1 MYKICIIILYI
12 SGEIKYIG
20 DLDIME
26 ENKKIAAAPKKQ
38 KKSSVYM
45 LLYIILICGIMIFS
59 GAILFTV
66 HSNLQNGL
74 VQYFEEEVSGDA
86 ESILGYI
93 DEMLE
98 DDVNLAKYISSSVT
112 TQFSMT
118 GVDYGFLEIIAGT
131 AVDYFGVGNVVFTDL
146 QGKQLSK
153 SKYGVAKYTQGLSLA
168 KSGQV
173 YKTLVKEG
181 QDLCGVVSY
190 PIYVNGKVEA
200 VVTLSKPISNQAFV
214 EHFSDYMNVV
224 MTVFDGSKRA
234 YTTLEGMQGT
244 VIANIEP
251 ITNAENGKATT
262 LETEIGGLPYIAHY
276 FPVND
281 ANGKFLTTLF
291 VAKPF
296 SVATN
301 LTGMIFGTLAIVI
314 VVFTIIIIMVIIIAI
329 VRLIK
334 TPVKRVTDAIYNL
347 SSGEADLTMRLPTNG
362 NNEFTT
368 LSEGVNK
375 FIELLYGIIK
385 DLANANDELR
395 AASLELGTNAQQA
408 ASATA
413 EIMAN
418 IESVRR
424 QSQNQSGAVD
434 NTSAVLNKQFKNVEY
449 LSGLITEQNA
459 GISESSVAI
468 EEMLGNIS
476 SVTNSVRKMSG
487 NFKELNVTVEEGR
500 AKLNNVDQKINQ
512 IAEQSNMLIQANQMI
527 SQIAS
532 QTNLLA
538 MNAAI
543 EAAHAGDA
551 GKGFSVV
558 ADEIRKLAENSS
570 AQSKIISGELKS
582 ISGSIKDVVTLS
594 HDSYTAFGEI
604 VNHLDT
610 TDIILREINGAME
623 EQEIASKQ
631 VFDSL
636 STMKEQSVQVNE
648 KADDMNRGTQ
658 AVVKDMDNVLQIS
671 ATILGSMDEM
681 AAGAQEIGTATQG
694 VSNLAIKTK
703 DNIDIMNDQIN
714 RFKL

>member
-1 MYKICIIILYI
+1 MYYNLYI

-26 ENKKIAAAPKKQ
+26 ENKKIVSAPKKQ

-45 LLYIILICGIMIFS
+45 LLYIILICGIMVFS

-112 TQFSMT
+112 TQFRLNGM
-118 GVDYGFLEIIAGT
+118 DYSVLEVVAGT
-131 AVDYFGVGNVVFTDL
+131 AVEYFGVTNVVFTDKAGNQISSSEYGTL
-146 QGKQLSK
+146 KFTSGISK
-153 SKYGVAKYTQGLSLA
+153 AA
-168 KSGQV
+168 MGQT
-173 YKTLVKEG
+173 YKMLVKDGE
-181 QDLCGVVSY
+181 DFAGVVSY
-190 PIYVNGKVEA
+190 PIYIDGKVEA
-200 VVTLSKPISNQAFV
+200 VVTMSKPISNQTFV

-224 MTVFDGSKRA
+224 MTVFDKDKRI

-244 VIANIEP
+244 TIADATP
-251 ITNAENGKATT
+251 IRNAENGKATT

-296 SVATN
+296 SVATS

-329 VRLIK
+329 ARLIK

-347 SSGEADLTMRLPTNG
+347 SSGEADLTMRLPING

-385 DLANANDELR
+385 DLAKANDELR

-694 VSNLAIKTK
+694 VSNLAVKTK

>member
-1 MYKICIIILYI
+1 
-12 SGEIKYIG
+12 
-20 DLDIME
+20 ME
-26 ENKKIAAAPKKQ
+26 ENKKIVAAPKKQ

-66 HSNLQNGL
+66 YSNLQNGL

-153 SKYGVAKYTQGLSLA
+153 SKYGVSKYTQGLSLA

-244 VIANIEP
+244 VIANTEP
-251 ITNAENGKATT
+251 ITNAENGKSTT

-347 SSGEADLTMRLPTNG
+347 SSGEADLTMRLPING

-385 DLANANDELR
+385 DLAKANDELR

>member
-1 MYKICIIILYI
+1 
-12 SGEIKYIG
+12 
-20 DLDIME
+20 ME
-26 ENKKIAAAPKKQ
+26 ENKKIIATPKKQ

-45 LLYIILICGIMIFS
+45 LLYIILICGILVFS
-59 GAILFTV
+59 GAILFSV

-74 VQYFEEEVSGDA
+74 VQYFEEEVAGDA

-98 DDVNLAKYISSSVT
+98 DDVNLAKYISSSAT
-112 TQFSMT
+112 TQFRLNGM
-118 GVDYGFLEIIAGT
+118 DYSVLEVVAET
-131 AVDYFGVGNVVFTDL
+131 AVEYFGITNVVFTDKAGN
-146 QGKQLSK
+146 QISS
-153 SKYGVAKYTQGLSLA
+153 SKYGTLKFS
-168 KSGQV
+168 SGISKAAMGQT
-173 YKTLVKEG
+173 YKMLVKDGE
-181 QDLCGVVSY
+181 DFSGVVSY
-190 PIYVNGKVEA
+190 PIYIDGKVEA
-200 VVTLSKPISNQAFV
+200 VVTMSKPISNQAFV

-224 MTVFDGSKRA
+224 MTVFDKDKRI

-244 VIANIEP
+244 TIADVTP
-251 ITNAENGKATT
+251 IKNAEQGQSTT

-276 FPVND
+276 FPVTD

-301 LTGMIFGTLAIVI
+301 LTEMIFGTLAIVI
-314 VVFTIIIIMVIIIAI
+314 VVFTVIIIMVLIIAI
-329 VRLIK
+329 SKLIK

-347 SSGEADLTMRLPTNG
+347 SSGEADLTMRLPING

-375 FIELLYGIIK
+375 FIELLYVIIK

-434 NTSAVLNKQFKNVEY
+434 NTSAVLNSQSKNIEQ
-449 LSGLITEQNA
+449 LSDLIVTQNA
-459 GISESSVAI
+459 SISESSVAI

-476 SVTNSVRKMSG
+476 SVTNSVRKMST
-487 NFKELNVTVEEGR
+487 NFKELSVTVEDGR
-500 AKLNNVDQKINQ
+500 TKLSNVDQKINQ

-582 ISGSIKDVVTLS
+582 ISGSIKDVVSLS

-604 VNHLDT
+604 VNNLDT
-610 TDIILREINGAME
+610 TDIVLREISGAME

-636 STMKEQSVQVNE
+636 GTMKDGSVLVNE
-648 KADDMNRGTQ
+648 KSDSMNEGIR

-671 ATILGSMDEM
+671 TTILGSMDEM
-681 AAGAQEIGTATQG
+681 AAGAQQIGTSTQG
-694 VSNLAIKTK
+694 VSNLAVKTK
-703 DNIDIMNDQIN
+703 ENIDLMNDQIN
-714 RFKL
+714 RFKI

>member
-1 MYKICIIILYI
+1 
-12 SGEIKYIG
+12 
-20 DLDIME
+20 ME
-26 ENKKIAAAPKKQ
+26 ENKKIIATPKKQ

-45 LLYIILICGIMIFS
+45 LLYIILICGILVFS
-59 GAILFTV
+59 GAILFSV

-74 VQYFEEEVSGDA
+74 VQYFEEEVAGDA

-98 DDVNLAKYISSSVT
+98 DDVNLAKYISSSAT
-112 TQFSMT
+112 TQFRLNGM
-118 GVDYGFLEIIAGT
+118 DYSVLEVVAET
-131 AVDYFGVGNVVFTDL
+131 AVEYFGVTNVVFTDKAGN
-146 QGKQLSK
+146 QISS
-153 SKYGVAKYTQGLSLA
+153 SKYGTLKFS
-168 KSGQV
+168 SGISKAAMGQT
-173 YKTLVKEG
+173 YKMLVKDGE
-181 QDLCGVVSY
+181 DFAGVVSY
-190 PIYVNGKVEA
+190 PIYIDGKVEA
-200 VVTLSKPISNQAFV
+200 VVTMSKPISNQAFV

-224 MTVFDGSKRA
+224 MTVFDKDKRI

-244 VIANIEP
+244 TIADVTP
-251 ITNAENGKATT
+251 IKNAEQGQSTT

-276 FPVND
+276 FPVTD

-301 LTGMIFGTLAIVI
+301 LTEMIFGTLAIVI
-314 VVFTIIIIMVIIIAI
+314 VVFTVIIIMVLIIAI
-329 VRLIK
+329 SKLIK

-347 SSGEADLTMRLPTNG
+347 SSGEADLTMRLPING

-375 FIELLYGIIK
+375 FIELLYVIIK

-434 NTSAVLNKQFKNVEY
+434 NTSNVLNSQSKNVEK
-449 LSGLITEQNA
+449 LGDLITSQNA
-459 GISESSVAI
+459 NIAESSVAI

-476 SVTNSVRKMSG
+476 SVTNSVRKMSD
-487 NFKELNVTVEEGR
+487 NFKTLNATVEDGKN
-500 AKLNNVDQKINQ
+500 KLSNVDQKINQ

-543 EAAHAGDA
+543 EAAHAGEA

-570 AQSKIISGELKS
+570 TQSKVISSELKS
-582 ISGSIKDVVTLS
+582 ISASIKDVVTLS
-594 HDSYTAFGEI
+594 HDSYTAFGDI

-623 EQEIASKQ
+623 EQEVASKQ

-636 STMKEQSVQVNE
+636 GSMKDEAVQVNE
-648 KADDMNRGTQ
+648 KSESMSDGIR

-671 ATILGSMDEM
+671 TTILGSMDEM
-681 AAGAQEIGTATQG
+681 AAGAQQIGTSTQG
-694 VSNLAIKTK
+694 VSNLAVKTK
-703 DNIDIMNDQIN
+703 ENIDLMNDQIN
-714 RFKL
+714 RFKI

>member
-26 ENKKIAAAPKKQ
+26 ENKKIVSAPKKQ

-45 LLYIILICGIMIFS
+45 LLYIILICGIMVFS

-112 TQFSMT
+112 TQFRLNGM
-118 GVDYGFLEIIAGT
+118 DYSVFEVVAGT
-131 AVDYFGVGNVVFTDL
+131 AVEYFGVTNVVFTDKAGNQISSSEYGTL
-146 QGKQLSK
+146 KFTSGISK
-153 SKYGVAKYTQGLSLA
+153 AA
-168 KSGQV
+168 MGQT
-173 YKTLVKEG
+173 YKMLVKDGE
-181 QDLCGVVSY
+181 DFAGVVSY
-190 PIYVNGKVEA
+190 PIYIDGKVEA
-200 VVTLSKPISNQAFV
+200 VVTMSKPISNQTFV

-224 MTVFDGSKRA
+224 MTVFDKDKRI

-244 VIANIEP
+244 TIADVTP
-251 ITNAENGKATT
+251 IRNAENGKATT

-347 SSGEADLTMRLPTNG
+347 SSGEADLTMRLPING

-375 FIELLYGIIK
+375 FIELLYVIIK

-487 NFKELNVTVEEGR
+487 NFKELSVTVEDGR

>member
-26 ENKKIAAAPKKQ
+26 ENKKIVSAPKKQ

-66 HSNLQNGL
+66 YSNLQNGL

-131 AVDYFGVGNVVFTDL
+131 AVDYFGVTNVVFTDKAGN
-146 QGKQLSK
+146 QISS
-153 SKYGVAKYTQGLSLA
+153 SKYGTLKFT
-168 KSGQV
+168 SGISKAAMGQT
-173 YKTLVKEG
+173 YKMLVKDGE
-181 QDLCGVVSY
+181 DFSGVVSY

-224 MTVFDGSKRA
+224 MTVFDKDKRI

-244 VIANIEP
+244 TIADVTP
-251 ITNAENGKATT
+251 ITNAENGKSTT

-296 SVATN
+296 AVATD

-347 SSGEADLTMRLPTNG
+347 SSGEADLTMRLPING

-385 DLANANDELR
+385 DLAKANDELR

-487 NFKELNVTVEEGR
+487 NFKELSVTVEDGR

-694 VSNLAIKTK
+694 VSNLAVKTK

>member
-1 MYKICIIILYI
+1 
-12 SGEIKYIG
+12 
-20 DLDIME
+20 ME
-26 ENKKIAAAPKKQ
+26 ENKKIIATPKKQ

-45 LLYIILICGIMIFS
+45 LLYIILICGILVFS
-59 GAILFTV
+59 GAILFSV

-74 VQYFEEEVSGDA
+74 VQYFEEEVAGDA

-98 DDVNLAKYISSSVT
+98 DDVNLAKYISSSAT
-112 TQFSMT
+112 TQFRLNGM
-118 GVDYGFLEIIAGT
+118 DYSVLEVVAET
-131 AVDYFGVGNVVFTDL
+131 AIEYFGVTNVVFTDKAGN
-146 QGKQLSK
+146 QISS
-153 SKYGVAKYTQGLSLA
+153 SKYGTLKFS
-168 KSGQV
+168 SGISKAAMGQT
-173 YKTLVKEG
+173 YKMLVKDGE
-181 QDLCGVVSY
+181 DFAGVVSY
-190 PIYVNGKVEA
+190 PIYIDGKVEA
-200 VVTLSKPISNQAFV
+200 VVTMSKPISNQAFV

-224 MTVFDGSKRA
+224 MTVFDKDKRI

-244 VIANIEP
+244 TIADVTP
-251 ITNAENGKATT
+251 IKNAEQGQSTT

-276 FPVND
+276 FPVTD

-301 LTGMIFGTLAIVI
+301 LTEMIFGTLAIVI
-314 VVFTIIIIMVIIIAI
+314 VVFTVIIIMVLIIAI
-329 VRLIK
+329 SKLIK

-347 SSGEADLTMRLPTNG
+347 SSGEADLTMRLPING

-375 FIELLYGIIK
+375 FIELLYVIIK

-395 AASLELGTNAQQA
+395 AVSLELGTNAQQA

-434 NTSAVLNKQFKNVEY
+434 NTSNVLNSQSKNVEK
-449 LSGLITEQNA
+449 LGDLITSQNA
-459 GISESSVAI
+459 NIAESSVAI

-476 SVTNSVRKMSG
+476 SVTNSVRKMSD
-487 NFKELNVTVEEGR
+487 NFKTLNVTVEDGKN
-500 AKLNNVDQKINQ
+500 KLSNVDQKINQ

-543 EAAHAGDA
+543 EAAHAGEA

-570 AQSKIISGELKS
+570 TQSKVISSELKS
-582 ISGSIKDVVTLS
+582 ISASIKDVVTLS
-594 HDSYTAFGEI
+594 HDSYTAFGDI

-623 EQEIASKQ
+623 EQEVASKQ

-636 STMKEQSVQVNE
+636 GSMKDEAVQVNE
-648 KADDMNRGTQ
+648 KSESMSDGIR

-671 ATILGSMDEM
+671 TTILGSMDEM
-681 AAGAQEIGTATQG
+681 AAGAQQIGTSTQG
-694 VSNLAIKTK
+694 VSNLAVKTK
-703 DNIDIMNDQIN
+703 ENIDLMNDQIN
-714 RFKL
+714 RFKI

>member
-1 MYKICIIILYI
+1 
-12 SGEIKYIG
+12 
-20 DLDIME
+20 ME
-26 ENKKIAAAPKKQ
+26 ENKKIVAAPKKQ

-45 LLYIILICGIMIFS
+45 LLYIILICGIMVFS

-66 HSNLQNGL
+66 RSNLQNGL

-112 TQFSMT
+112 TQFRLNGM
-118 GVDYGFLEIIAGT
+118 DYSVLEVVAGT
-131 AVDYFGVGNVVFTDL
+131 AVEYFGVTNVVFTDKAGNQISSSEYGTL
-146 QGKQLSK
+146 KFTSGISK
-153 SKYGVAKYTQGLSLA
+153 AA
-168 KSGQV
+168 MGQT
-173 YKTLVKEG
+173 YKMLVKDGE
-181 QDLCGVVSY
+181 DFAGVVSY
-190 PIYVNGKVEA
+190 PIYIDGKVEA
-200 VVTLSKPISNQAFV
+200 VVTMSKPISNQAFV

-224 MTVFDGSKRA
+224 MTVFDKDKRI

-244 VIANIEP
+244 TIADATP
-251 ITNAENGKATT
+251 IRNAENGKSTT
-262 LETEIGGLPYIAHY
+262 LKTEIGGLPYIAHY

-296 SVATN
+296 AVATN

-347 SSGEADLTMRLPTNG
+347 SSGEADLTMRLPING

-434 NTSAVLNKQFKNVEY
+434 NTSAVLNSQSKNIEQ
-449 LSGLITEQNA
+449 LSDLIVTQNA
-459 GISESSVAI
+459 SISESSVAI

-476 SVTNSVRKMSG
+476 SVTNSVRKMST
-487 NFKELNVTVEEGR
+487 NFKELSVTVEEGR
-500 AKLNNVDQKINQ
+500 TKLSNVDQKINQ

-582 ISGSIKDVVTLS
+582 ISGSIKDVVSLS

-604 VNHLDT
+604 VNNLDT
-610 TDIILREINGAME
+610 TDIVLREISGAME

-636 STMKEQSVQVNE
+636 GTMKDGSVLVNE
-648 KADDMNRGTQ
+648 KSDSMNEGIR

-694 VSNLAIKTK
+694 VSNLAVKTK
-703 DNIDIMNDQIN
+703 DNIDIMNEQIN

>member
-1 MYKICIIILYI
+1 
-12 SGEIKYIG
+12 
-20 DLDIME
+20 ME
-26 ENKKIAAAPKKQ
+26 ENKKIVSAPKKQ

-45 LLYIILICGIMIFS
+45 LLYIILICGIMVFS

-66 HSNLQNGL
+66 RSNLQNGL
-74 VQYFEEEVSGDA
+74 VQYFEEEISGDA

-112 TQFSMT
+112 TQFRLNGM
-118 GVDYGFLEIIAGT
+118 DYSVFEVVAGT
-131 AVDYFGVGNVVFTDL
+131 AVEYFGVTNVVFTDKAGNQISSSEYGTL
-146 QGKQLSK
+146 KFTSGISK
-153 SKYGVAKYTQGLSLA
+153 AA
-168 KSGQV
+168 MGQT
-173 YKTLVKEG
+173 YKMLVKDGE
-181 QDLCGVVSY
+181 DFAGVVSY
-190 PIYVNGKVEA
+190 PIYIDGKVEA
-200 VVTLSKPISNQAFV
+200 VVTMSKPISNQTFV

-224 MTVFDGSKRA
+224 MTVFDKDKRI

-244 VIANIEP
+244 TIADATP
-251 ITNAENGKATT
+251 IRNAENGKATT
-262 LETEIGGLPYIAHY
+262 LKTEIGGLPYIAHY

-347 SSGEADLTMRLPTNG
+347 SSGEADLTMRLPING

-375 FIELLYGIIK
+375 FIELLYVIIK

-487 NFKELNVTVEEGR
+487 NFKELSVTVEDGR

-694 VSNLAIKTK
+694 VSNLAVKTK

>member
-1 MYKICIIILYI
+1 
-12 SGEIKYIG
+12 
-20 DLDIME
+20 ME
-26 ENKKIAAAPKKQ
+26 ENKKIIATPKKQ

-45 LLYIILICGIMIFS
+45 LLYIILICGILVFS
-59 GAILFTV
+59 GAILFSV

-74 VQYFEEEVSGDA
+74 VQYFEEEVAGDA

-98 DDVNLAKYISSSVT
+98 DDVNLAKYISSSAT
-112 TQFSMT
+112 TQFRLNGM
-118 GVDYGFLEIIAGT
+118 DYSVLEVVAET
-131 AVDYFGVGNVVFTDL
+131 AVEYFGVTNVVFTDKAGN
-146 QGKQLSK
+146 QISS
-153 SKYGVAKYTQGLSLA
+153 SKYGTLKFS
-168 KSGQV
+168 SGISKAAMGQT
-173 YKTLVKEG
+173 YKMLVKDGE
-181 QDLCGVVSY
+181 DFAGVVSY
-190 PIYVNGKVEA
+190 PIYIDGKVEA
-200 VVTLSKPISNQAFV
+200 VVTMSKPISNQAFV

-224 MTVFDGSKRA
+224 MTVFDKDKRI

-244 VIANIEP
+244 TIADVTP
-251 ITNAENGKATT
+251 IKNAEQGQSTT

-276 FPVND
+276 FPVTD

-301 LTGMIFGTLAIVI
+301 LTEMIFGTLAIVI
-314 VVFTIIIIMVIIIAI
+314 VVFTVIIIMVLIIAI
-329 VRLIK
+329 SKLIK

-347 SSGEADLTMRLPTNG
+347 SSGEADLTMRLPING

-375 FIELLYGIIK
+375 FIELLYVIIK

-434 NTSAVLNKQFKNVEY
+434 NTSAVLNSQSKNIEQ
-449 LSGLITEQNA
+449 LIDLIVTQNA
-459 GISESSVAI
+459 SISESSVAI

-476 SVTNSVRKMSG
+476 SVTNSVRKMST
-487 NFKELNVTVEEGR
+487 NFKELSVTVEDGR
-500 AKLNNVDQKINQ
+500 TKLSNVDQKINQ

-582 ISGSIKDVVTLS
+582 ISGSIKDVVSLS

-604 VNHLDT
+604 VNNLDT
-610 TDIILREINGAME
+610 TDIVLREISGAME

-636 STMKEQSVQVNE
+636 GTMKDGSVLVNE
-648 KADDMNRGTQ
+648 KSDSMNEGIR

-694 VSNLAIKTK
+694 VSNLAVKTK

>member
-26 ENKKIAAAPKKQ
+26 ENKKIVSAPKKQ

-66 HSNLQNGL
+66 YSNLQNGL

-153 SKYGVAKYTQGLSLA
+153 SKYGVSKYTQGLSLA

-244 VIANIEP
+244 VIANSEP

-347 SSGEADLTMRLPTNG
+347 SSGEADLTMRLPING

-487 NFKELNVTVEEGR
+487 NFKELSVTVEDGR

-694 VSNLAIKTK
+694 VSNLAVKTK

>member
-1 MYKICIIILYI
+1 
-12 SGEIKYIG
+12 
-20 DLDIME
+20 ME
-26 ENKKIAAAPKKQ
+26 ENKKIVSAPKKQ
-38 KKSSVYM
+38 KRFSVYM
-45 LLYIILICGIMIFS
+45 LLYIILICGILVFS
-59 GAILFTV
+59 GAILFSV

-74 VQYFEEEVSGDA
+74 VQYFEEEVAGDA

-112 TQFSMT
+112 TQFRLNGM
-118 GVDYGFLEIIAGT
+118 DYSVLEVVAGT
-131 AVDYFGVGNVVFTDL
+131 AVEYFGVTNVVFTDKAGNQISSSEYGTL
-146 QGKQLSK
+146 KFTSGVSK
-153 SKYGVAKYTQGLSLA
+153 AA
-168 KSGQV
+168 MGQT
-173 YKTLVKEG
+173 YKMLVKDGE
-181 QDLCGVVSY
+181 DFSGVVSY
-190 PIYVNGKVEA
+190 PIYIDGKVEA
-200 VVTLSKPISNQAFV
+200 VVTMSKPISNQAFV

-224 MTVFDGSKRA
+224 MTVFDKDKRI

-244 VIANIEP
+244 TLADVTP
-251 ITNAENGKATT
+251 IKNAEQGQATT

-276 FPVND
+276 FPVTD

-301 LTGMIFGTLAIVI
+301 LTGMIFGTLSIVI
-314 VVFTIIIIMVIIIAI
+314 VVFTVIIIMVFIIAI
-329 VRLIK
+329 FKLIK

-347 SSGEADLTMRLPTNG
+347 SSGEADLTMRLPING

-375 FIELLYGIIK
+375 FIELLYVIIK

-434 NTSAVLNKQFKNVEY
+434 NTSAVLNSQSKNIEQ
-449 LSGLITEQNA
+449 LSDLIVTQNA
-459 GISESSVAI
+459 SISESSVAI

-476 SVTNSVRKMSG
+476 SVTNSVRKMST
-487 NFKELNVTVEEGR
+487 NFKELSVTVEEGR
-500 AKLNNVDQKINQ
+500 TKLSNVDQKINQ

-582 ISGSIKDVVTLS
+582 ISGSIKDVVSLS

-604 VNHLDT
+604 VNNLDT
-610 TDIILREINGAME
+610 TDIVLREISGAME

-636 STMKEQSVQVNE
+636 GTMKDGSVLVNE
-648 KADDMNRGTQ
+648 KSDSMNEGIR
-658 AVVKDMDNVLQIS
+658 AVVKDMDNLLQIS

-681 AAGAQEIGTATQG
+681 AAGAQQIGASTQG
-694 VSNLAIKTK
+694 VSNLAVKTK

>member
-26 ENKKIAAAPKKQ
+26 ENKKIASAPKKQ
-38 KKSSVYM
+38 KKSSVSM

-66 HSNLQNGL
+66 YSNLQNGL

-153 SKYGVAKYTQGLSLA
+153 SKYGVSKYTQGLSLA

-244 VIANIEP
+244 VIANTEP

-296 SVATN
+296 SVATS

-329 VRLIK
+329 ARLIK

-385 DLANANDELR
+385 DLAKANDELR

-487 NFKELNVTVEEGR
+487 NFKELSVTVEDGR

-694 VSNLAIKTK
+694 VSNLAVKTK

>member
-1 MYKICIIILYI
+1 
-12 SGEIKYIG
+12 
-20 DLDIME
+20 ME
-26 ENKKIAAAPKKQ
+26 ENKKIIATPKKQ

-45 LLYIILICGIMIFS
+45 LLYIILICGILVFS
-59 GAILFTV
+59 GAILFSV

-74 VQYFEEEVSGDA
+74 VQYFEEEVAGDA

-98 DDVNLAKYISSSVT
+98 DDVNLAKYISSSAT
-112 TQFSMT
+112 TQFRLNGM
-118 GVDYGFLEIIAGT
+118 DYSVLEVVAET
-131 AVDYFGVGNVVFTDL
+131 AVEYFGITNVVFTDKAGN
-146 QGKQLSK
+146 QISS
-153 SKYGVAKYTQGLSLA
+153 SKYGTLKFS
-168 KSGQV
+168 SGISKAAMGQT
-173 YKTLVKEG
+173 YKMLVKDGE
-181 QDLCGVVSY
+181 DFSGVVSY
-190 PIYVNGKVEA
+190 PIYIDGKVEA
-200 VVTLSKPISNQAFV
+200 VVTMSKPISNQAFV

-224 MTVFDGSKRA
+224 MTVFDKDKRI

-244 VIANIEP
+244 TIADVTP
-251 ITNAENGKATT
+251 IKNAEQGQSTT

-276 FPVND
+276 FPVTD

-301 LTGMIFGTLAIVI
+301 LTEMIFGTLAIVI
-314 VVFTIIIIMVIIIAI
+314 VVFTVIIIMVLIIAI
-329 VRLIK
+329 SKLIK

-347 SSGEADLTMRLPTNG
+347 SSGEADLTMRLPING

-375 FIELLYGIIK
+375 FIELLYVIIK

-434 NTSAVLNKQFKNVEY
+434 NTSAVLNSQSKNIEQ
-449 LSGLITEQNA
+449 LSDLIVTQNA
-459 GISESSVAI
+459 SISESSVAI

-476 SVTNSVRKMSG
+476 SVTNSVRKMST
-487 NFKELNVTVEEGR
+487 NFKELSVTVEEGR
-500 AKLNNVDQKINQ
+500 TKLSNVDQKINQ

-582 ISGSIKDVVTLS
+582 ISSSIKDVVSLS

-604 VNHLDT
+604 VNNLDT
-610 TDIILREINGAME
+610 TDIVLREISGAME

-636 STMKEQSVQVNE
+636 GTMKDGSVLVNE
-648 KADDMNRGTQ
+648 KSDSMNEGIR

-694 VSNLAIKTK
+694 VSNLAVKTK

>member
-1 MYKICIIILYI
+1 
-12 SGEIKYIG
+12 
-20 DLDIME
+20 ME
-26 ENKKIAAAPKKQ
+26 ENKKIVAAPKKQ

-45 LLYIILICGIMIFS
+45 LLYIILICGIMVFS

-66 HSNLQNGL
+66 RSNLQNGL

-112 TQFSMT
+112 TQFRLNGM
-118 GVDYGFLEIIAGT
+118 DYSVLEVVAGT
-131 AVDYFGVGNVVFTDL
+131 AVEYFGVTNVVFTDKAGNQISSSEYGTL
-146 QGKQLSK
+146 KFTSGISK
-153 SKYGVAKYTQGLSLA
+153 AA
-168 KSGQV
+168 MGQT
-173 YKTLVKEG
+173 YKMLVKDGE
-181 QDLCGVVSY
+181 DFAGVVSY
-190 PIYVNGKVEA
+190 PIYIDGKVEA
-200 VVTLSKPISNQAFV
+200 VVTMSKPISNQAFV

-224 MTVFDGSKRA
+224 MTVFDKDKRI

-244 VIANIEP
+244 TIADATP
-251 ITNAENGKATT
+251 IRNAENGKSTT
-262 LETEIGGLPYIAHY
+262 LKTEIGGLPYIAHY

-296 SVATN
+296 AVATN

-347 SSGEADLTMRLPTNG
+347 SSGEADLTMRLPING

-385 DLANANDELR
+385 DLAKANDELR

-604 VNHLDT
+604 VNRLDT

-694 VSNLAIKTK
+694 VSNLAVKTK

>member
-1 MYKICIIILYI
+1 
-12 SGEIKYIG
+12 
-20 DLDIME
+20 ME
-26 ENKKIAAAPKKQ
+26 ENKKIIATPKKQ

-45 LLYIILICGIMIFS
+45 LLYIILICGILVFS
-59 GAILFTV
+59 GAILFSV

-74 VQYFEEEVSGDA
+74 VQYFEEEVAGDA

-98 DDVNLAKYISSSVT
+98 DDVNLAKYISSSAT
-112 TQFSMT
+112 TQFRLNGM
-118 GVDYGFLEIIAGT
+118 DYSVLEVVAET
-131 AVDYFGVGNVVFTDL
+131 AVEYFGVTNVVFTDKAGN
-146 QGKQLSK
+146 QISS
-153 SKYGVAKYTQGLSLA
+153 SKYGTLKFS
-168 KSGQV
+168 SGISKAAMGQT
-173 YKTLVKEG
+173 YKMLVKDGE
-181 QDLCGVVSY
+181 DFAGVVSY
-190 PIYVNGKVEA
+190 PIYIDGKVEA
-200 VVTLSKPISNQAFV
+200 VVTMSKPISNQAFV

-224 MTVFDGSKRA
+224 MTVFDKDKRI

-244 VIANIEP
+244 TIADVTP
-251 ITNAENGKATT
+251 IKNAEQGQSTT

-276 FPVND
+276 FPVTD

-301 LTGMIFGTLAIVI
+301 LTEMIFGTLAIVI
-314 VVFTIIIIMVIIIAI
+314 VVFTVIIIMVLIIAI
-329 VRLIK
+329 SKLIK

-347 SSGEADLTMRLPTNG
+347 SSGEADLTMRLPING

-375 FIELLYGIIK
+375 FIELLYVIIK

-434 NTSAVLNKQFKNVEY
+434 NTSNVLNSQSKNVEK
-449 LSGLITEQNA
+449 LGDLITSQNA
-459 GISESSVAI
+459 NIAESSVAI

-476 SVTNSVRKMSG
+476 SVTNSVRKMSD
-487 NFKELNVTVEEGR
+487 NFKTLNVTVEDGKN
-500 AKLNNVDQKINQ
+500 KLSNVDQKINQ

-543 EAAHAGDA
+543 EAAHAGEA

-570 AQSKIISGELKS
+570 TQSKVISSELKS
-582 ISGSIKDVVTLS
+582 ISASIKDVVTLS
-594 HDSYTAFGEI
+594 HDSYTAFGDI

-623 EQEIASKQ
+623 EQEVASKQ

-636 STMKEQSVQVNE
+636 GSMKDEAVQVNE
-648 KADDMNRGTQ
+648 KSESMSDGIR

-671 ATILGSMDEM
+671 TTILGSMDEM
-681 AAGAQEIGTATQG
+681 AAGAQQIGTSTQG
-694 VSNLAIKTK
+694 VSNLAVKTK
-703 DNIDIMNDQIN
+703 ENIDLMNDQIN
-714 RFKL
+714 RFKI

>member
-1 MYKICIIILYI
+1 
-12 SGEIKYIG
+12 
-20 DLDIME
+20 ME
-26 ENKKIAAAPKKQ
+26 ENKKIIATPKKQ

-45 LLYIILICGIMIFS
+45 LLYIILICGILVFS
-59 GAILFTV
+59 GAILFSV

-74 VQYFEEEVSGDA
+74 VQYFEEEVAGDA

-98 DDVNLAKYISSSVT
+98 DDVNLAKYISSSAT
-112 TQFSMT
+112 TQFRLNGM
-118 GVDYGFLEIIAGT
+118 DYSVLEVVAET
-131 AVDYFGVGNVVFTDL
+131 AVEYFGVTNVVFTDKAGN
-146 QGKQLSK
+146 QISS
-153 SKYGVAKYTQGLSLA
+153 SKYGTLKFS
-168 KSGQV
+168 SGISKAAMGQT
-173 YKTLVKEG
+173 YKMLVKDGE
-181 QDLCGVVSY
+181 DFAGVVSY
-190 PIYVNGKVEA
+190 PIYIDGKVEA
-200 VVTLSKPISNQAFV
+200 VVTMSKPISNQAFV

-224 MTVFDGSKRA
+224 MTVFDKDKRI

-244 VIANIEP
+244 TIADVTP
-251 ITNAENGKATT
+251 IRNAEQGQSTT

-276 FPVND
+276 FPVTD

-301 LTGMIFGTLAIVI
+301 LTEMIFGTLSIVI
-314 VVFTIIIIMVIIIAI
+314 VVFTVIIIMVLIIAI
-329 VRLIK
+329 SKLIK

-347 SSGEADLTMRLPTNG
+347 SSGEADLTMRLPING

-375 FIELLYGIIK
+375 FIELLYVIIK

-434 NTSAVLNKQFKNVEY
+434 NTSNVLNSQSKNVEK
-449 LSGLITEQNA
+449 LGDLITSQNA
-459 GISESSVAI
+459 NIAESSVAI

-476 SVTNSVRKMSG
+476 SVTNSVRKMSD
-487 NFKELNVTVEEGR
+487 NFKTLNVTVEDGKN
-500 AKLNNVDQKINQ
+500 KLSNVDQKINQ

-543 EAAHAGDA
+543 EAAHAGEA

-570 AQSKIISGELKS
+570 TQSKVISSELKS
-582 ISGSIKDVVTLS
+582 ISASIKDVVTLS
-594 HDSYTAFGEI
+594 HDSYTAFGDI

-623 EQEIASKQ
+623 EQEVASKQ

-636 STMKEQSVQVNE
+636 GSMKDEAVQVNE
-648 KADDMNRGTQ
+648 KSESMSDGIR

-671 ATILGSMDEM
+671 TTILGSMDEM
-681 AAGAQEIGTATQG
+681 AAGAQQIGTSTQG
-694 VSNLAIKTK
+694 VSNLAVKTK
-703 DNIDIMNDQIN
+703 ENIDLMNDQIN
-714 RFKL
+714 RFKI

>member
-1 MYKICIIILYI
+1 
-12 SGEIKYIG
+12 
-20 DLDIME
+20 ME
-26 ENKKIAAAPKKQ
+26 ENKKIASAPKKQ

-45 LLYIILICGIMIFS
+45 LLYIILICGILVFS
-59 GAILFTV
+59 GAILFSV

-74 VQYFEEEVSGDA
+74 VQYFEEEVVGDA

-98 DDVNLAKYISSSVT
+98 DDVNLAKYISSSAT
-112 TQFSMT
+112 TQFRLNGM
-118 GVDYGFLEIIAGT
+118 DYSVLEVVAET
-131 AVDYFGVGNVVFTDL
+131 AVEYFGVTNVVFTDKAGN
-146 QGKQLSK
+146 QISS
-153 SKYGVAKYTQGLSLA
+153 SKYGTLKFS
-168 KSGQV
+168 SGISKAAMGQT
-173 YKTLVKEG
+173 YKMLVKDGE
-181 QDLCGVVSY
+181 DFAGVVSY
-190 PIYVNGKVEA
+190 PIYIDGKVEA
-200 VVTLSKPISNQAFV
+200 VVTMSKPISNQAFV

-224 MTVFDGSKRA
+224 MTVFDKDKRI

-244 VIANIEP
+244 TIADVTP
-251 ITNAENGKATT
+251 IKNAEQGQSTT

-276 FPVND
+276 FPVTD

-301 LTGMIFGTLAIVI
+301 LTEMIFGTLAIVI
-314 VVFTIIIIMVIIIAI
+314 VVFTVIIIMVLIIAI
-329 VRLIK
+329 SKLIK

-347 SSGEADLTMRLPTNG
+347 SSGEADLTMRLPING

-375 FIELLYGIIK
+375 FIELLYVIIK

-434 NTSAVLNKQFKNVEY
+434 NTSAVLNSQSKNIEQ
-449 LSGLITEQNA
+449 LSDLIVTQNA
-459 GISESSVAI
+459 SISESSVAI

-476 SVTNSVRKMSG
+476 SVTNSVRKMST
-487 NFKELNVTVEEGR
+487 NFKELSVTVEEGR
-500 AKLNNVDQKINQ
+500 TKLSNVDQKINQ

-582 ISGSIKDVVTLS
+582 ISGSIKDVVSLS

-604 VNHLDT
+604 VNNLDT
-610 TDIILREINGAME
+610 TDIVLREISGAME

-636 STMKEQSVQVNE
+636 GTMKDGSVLVNE
-648 KADDMNRGTQ
+648 KSDSMNEGIR

-694 VSNLAIKTK
+694 VSNLAVKTK

>member
-1 MYKICIIILYI
+1 
-12 SGEIKYIG
+12 
-20 DLDIME
+20 ME
-26 ENKKIAAAPKKQ
+26 ENKKIIATPKKQ

-45 LLYIILICGIMIFS
+45 LLYIILICGILVFS
-59 GAILFTV
+59 GAILFSV

-74 VQYFEEEVSGDA
+74 VQYFEEEVAGDA

-112 TQFSMT
+112 TQFRLNGM
-118 GVDYGFLEIIAGT
+118 DYSVLEVVAET
-131 AVDYFGVGNVVFTDL
+131 VAEYFGVTNVVFTDKSGN
-146 QGKQLSK
+146 QISS
-153 SKYGVAKYTQGLSLA
+153 SKYGTLKFS
-168 KSGQV
+168 SGISKAAMGQT
-173 YKTLVKEG
+173 YKMLVKDGE
-181 QDLCGVVSY
+181 DFAGVVSY
-190 PIYVNGKVEA
+190 PIYIDGKIEA
-200 VVTLSKPISNQAFV
+200 VVTMSKPISNQAFV

-224 MTVFDGSKRA
+224 MTVFDKDKRI

-244 VIANIEP
+244 TIADVTP
-251 ITNAENGKATT
+251 IKNAEQGQSTT

-276 FPVND
+276 FPVTD

-301 LTGMIFGTLAIVI
+301 LTGMIFGTLSIVI
-314 VVFTIIIIMVIIIAI
+314 VVFTVIIIMVLIIAI
-329 VRLIK
+329 SKLIK

-347 SSGEADLTMRLPTNG
+347 SSGEADLTMRLPING

-375 FIELLYGIIK
+375 FIELLYVIIK

-434 NTSAVLNKQFKNVEY
+434 NTSAVLNSQSKNIEQ
-449 LSGLITEQNA
+449 LSDLIVTQNA
-459 GISESSVAI
+459 SISESSVAI

-476 SVTNSVRKMSG
+476 SVTNSVRKMST
-487 NFKELNVTVEEGR
+487 NFKELSVTVEEGR
-500 AKLNNVDQKINQ
+500 TKLSNVDQKINQ

-582 ISGSIKDVVTLS
+582 ISGSIKDVVSLS

-604 VNHLDT
+604 VNNLDT
-610 TDIILREINGAME
+610 TDIVLREISGAME

-636 STMKEQSVQVNE
+636 GTMKDGSVLVNE
-648 KADDMNRGTQ
+648 KSDSMNEGIR

-694 VSNLAIKTK
+694 VSNLAVKTE

>member
-26 ENKKIAAAPKKQ
+26 ENNKIVSAPKKQ

-112 TQFSMT
+112 TQFRLNGM
-118 GVDYGFLEIIAGT
+118 DYSVFEVVAGT
-131 AVDYFGVGNVVFTDL
+131 AVEYFGVTNVVFTDKAGNQISSSEYGTL
-146 QGKQLSK
+146 KFTSGISK
-153 SKYGVAKYTQGLSLA
+153 AA
-168 KSGQV
+168 MGQT
-173 YKTLVKEG
+173 YKMLVKDGE
-181 QDLCGVVSY
+181 DFAGVVSY
-190 PIYVNGKVEA
+190 PIYIDGKVEA
-200 VVTLSKPISNQAFV
+200 VVTMSKPISNQTFV

-224 MTVFDGSKRA
+224 MTVFDKDKRI

-244 VIANIEP
+244 TIADATP
-251 ITNAENGKATT
+251 IRNAENGKATT

-347 SSGEADLTMRLPTNG
+347 SSGEADLTMRLPING

-375 FIELLYGIIK
+375 FIELLYVIIK

-694 VSNLAIKTK
+694 VSNLAVKTK

>member
-1 MYKICIIILYI
+1 
-12 SGEIKYIG
+12 
-20 DLDIME
+20 ME
-26 ENKKIAAAPKKQ
+26 ENKKIVAAPKKQ

-66 HSNLQNGL
+66 YSNLQNGL

-112 TQFSMT
+112 TQFRLNGM
-118 GVDYGFLEIIAGT
+118 DYSVLEVVAGT
-131 AVDYFGVGNVVFTDL
+131 AVEYFGVTNVVFTDKAGN
-146 QGKQLSK
+146 QIS
-153 SKYGVAKYTQGLSLA
+153 SSEYGTLKYT
-168 KSGQV
+168 SGISKAAMGQT
-173 YKTLVKEG
+173 YKMLVKDGE
-181 QDLCGVVSY
+181 DFAGVVSY
-190 PIYVNGKVEA
+190 PIYIDGKVEA
-200 VVTLSKPISNQAFV
+200 VVTMSKPISNQTFV

-224 MTVFDGSKRA
+224 MTVFDKDKRI

-244 VIANIEP
+244 TIADATP
-251 ITNAENGKATT
+251 IRNAENGKSTT

-296 SVATN
+296 AVATN

-347 SSGEADLTMRLPTNG
+347 SSGEADLTMRLPING

-385 DLANANDELR
+385 DLAKANDELR

-604 VNHLDT
+604 VNRLDT

>member
-1 MYKICIIILYI
+1 
-12 SGEIKYIG
+12 
-20 DLDIME
+20 ME
-26 ENKKIAAAPKKQ
+26 ENKKIASAPKKQ

-45 LLYIILICGIMIFS
+45 LLYIILICGILVFS
-59 GAILFTV
+59 GAILFSV

-74 VQYFEEEVSGDA
+74 VQYFEEEVVGDA

-112 TQFSMT
+112 TQFRLNGM
-118 GVDYGFLEIIAGT
+118 DYSVLEVVAGT
-131 AVDYFGVGNVVFTDL
+131 AVEYFGVTNVVFTDKAGNQISSSEYGTL
-146 QGKQLSK
+146 KFTSGISK
-153 SKYGVAKYTQGLSLA
+153 AA
-168 KSGQV
+168 MGQT
-173 YKTLVKEG
+173 YKMLVKDGE
-181 QDLCGVVSY
+181 DFAGVVSY
-190 PIYVNGKVEA
+190 PIYINGKIEA
-200 VVTLSKPISNQAFV
+200 VVTMSKPISNQAFV

-224 MTVFDGSKRA
+224 MTVFDKDKRI

-244 VIANIEP
+244 TIADVTP
-251 ITNAENGKATT
+251 IRNAEQGQSTT

-276 FPVND
+276 FPVTD

-296 SVATN
+296 SVAEN

-314 VVFTIIIIMVIIIAI
+314 VVFTIIIIMVLIIAI
-329 VRLIK
+329 SKLIK

-347 SSGEADLTMRLPTNG
+347 SSGEADLTMRLPING

-375 FIELLYGIIK
+375 FIELLYVIIK

-434 NTSAVLNKQFKNVEY
+434 NTSAVLNSQSKNIEQ
-449 LSGLITEQNA
+449 LSDLIVTQNA
-459 GISESSVAI
+459 SISESSVAI

-476 SVTNSVRKMSG
+476 SVTNSVRKMST
-487 NFKELNVTVEEGR
+487 NFKELSVTVEDGR
-500 AKLNNVDQKINQ
+500 TKLSNVDQKINQ

-582 ISGSIKDVVTLS
+582 ISGSIKDVVSLS

-604 VNHLDT
+604 VNNLDT
-610 TDIILREINGAME
+610 TDIVLREISGAME

-636 STMKEQSVQVNE
+636 GTMKDGSVLVNE
-648 KADDMNRGTQ
+648 KSDSMNEGIR

-694 VSNLAIKTK
+694 VSNLAVKTK

>member
-1 MYKICIIILYI
+1 
-12 SGEIKYIG
+12 
-20 DLDIME
+20 ME
-26 ENKKIAAAPKKQ
+26 ENKKIASAPKKQ

-45 LLYIILICGIMIFS
+45 QLYIILICGILVFS
-59 GAILFTV
+59 GVILFSV

-74 VQYFEEEVSGDA
+74 VQYFEEEVAGDA

-98 DDVNLAKYISSSVT
+98 DDVNLAKYISSSAT
-112 TQFSMT
+112 TQFRLNGM
-118 GVDYGFLEIIAGT
+118 DYSVLEVVAET
-131 AVDYFGVGNVVFTDL
+131 AVEYFGVTNVVFTDKAGN
-146 QGKQLSK
+146 QISS
-153 SKYGVAKYTQGLSLA
+153 SKYGTLKFS
-168 KSGQV
+168 SGISKAAMGQT
-173 YKTLVKEG
+173 YKMLVKDGE
-181 QDLCGVVSY
+181 DFAGVVSY
-190 PIYVNGKVEA
+190 PIYIDGKVEA
-200 VVTLSKPISNQAFV
+200 VVTMSKPISNQAFV

-224 MTVFDGSKRA
+224 MTVLDKDKRI

-244 VIANIEP
+244 TIADVTP
-251 ITNAENGKATT
+251 IKNAEQGQPTT

-276 FPVND
+276 FPVTD

-301 LTGMIFGTLAIVI
+301 LTEMIFGTLAIVI
-314 VVFTIIIIMVIIIAI
+314 VVFTVIIIMVLIIAI
-329 VRLIK
+329 SKLIK

-347 SSGEADLTMRLPTNG
+347 SSGEADLTMRLPING

-375 FIELLYGIIK
+375 FIELLYVIIK

-434 NTSAVLNKQFKNVEY
+434 NTSNVLNSQSKNVEK
-449 LSGLITEQNA
+449 LGDLITSQNA
-459 GISESSVAI
+459 NIAESSVAI

-476 SVTNSVRKMSG
+476 SVTNSVRKMSD
-487 NFKELNVTVEEGR
+487 NFKTLNVTVEDGKN
-500 AKLNNVDQKINQ
+500 KLSNVDQKINQ

-543 EAAHAGDA
+543 EAAHAGEA

-570 AQSKIISGELKS
+570 TQSKVISSELKS
-582 ISGSIKDVVTLS
+582 ISASIKDVVTLS
-594 HDSYTAFGEI
+594 HDSYTAFGDI

-623 EQEIASKQ
+623 EQEVASKQ

-636 STMKEQSVQVNE
+636 GSMKDEAVQVNE
-648 KADDMNRGTQ
+648 KSESMSDGIR

-671 ATILGSMDEM
+671 TTILGSMDEM
-681 AAGAQEIGTATQG
+681 AAGAQQIGTSTQG
-694 VSNLAIKTK
+694 VSNLAVKTK
-703 DNIDIMNDQIN
+703 ENIDLMNDQIN
-714 RFKL
+714 RFKI

>member
-1 MYKICIIILYI
+1 
-12 SGEIKYIG
+12 
-20 DLDIME
+20 ME
-26 ENKKIAAAPKKQ
+26 ENKKIIATPKKQ

-45 LLYIILICGIMIFS
+45 LLYIILICGILVFS
-59 GAILFTV
+59 GAILFSV

-74 VQYFEEEVSGDA
+74 VQYFEEEVVGDA

-98 DDVNLAKYISSSVT
+98 DDVNLAKYISSSAT
-112 TQFSMT
+112 TQFRLNGM
-118 GVDYGFLEIIAGT
+118 DYSVLEVVAET
-131 AVDYFGVGNVVFTDL
+131 AVEYFGVTNVVFTDKAGN
-146 QGKQLSK
+146 QISS
-153 SKYGVAKYTQGLSLA
+153 SKYGTLKFS
-168 KSGQV
+168 SGISKAAMGQT
-173 YKTLVKEG
+173 YKMLVKDGE
-181 QDLCGVVSY
+181 DFAGVVSY
-190 PIYVNGKVEA
+190 PIYIDGKVEA
-200 VVTLSKPISNQAFV
+200 VVTMSKPISNQAFV

-224 MTVFDGSKRA
+224 MTVFDKDKRI

-244 VIANIEP
+244 TIADVTP
-251 ITNAENGKATT
+251 IKNAEQGQSTT

-276 FPVND
+276 FPVTD

-301 LTGMIFGTLAIVI
+301 LTEMIFGTLAIVI
-314 VVFTIIIIMVIIIAI
+314 VVFTVIIILVLIIAI
-329 VRLIK
+329 SKLIK

-347 SSGEADLTMRLPTNG
+347 SSGEADLTMRLPING

-375 FIELLYGIIK
+375 FIELLYVIIK

-434 NTSAVLNKQFKNVEY
+434 NTSNVLNSQSKNVEK
-449 LSGLITEQNA
+449 LGDLITSQNA
-459 GISESSVAI
+459 NIAESSVAI

-476 SVTNSVRKMSG
+476 SVTNSVRKMSD
-487 NFKELNVTVEEGR
+487 NFKTLNVTVEDGKN
-500 AKLNNVDQKINQ
+500 KLSNVDQKINQ

-543 EAAHAGDA
+543 EAAHAGEA

-570 AQSKIISGELKS
+570 TQSKVISSELKS
-582 ISGSIKDVVTLS
+582 ISASIKDVVTLS
-594 HDSYTAFGEI
+594 HDSYTAFGDI

-623 EQEIASKQ
+623 EQEVASKQ

-636 STMKEQSVQVNE
+636 GSMKDEAVQVNE
-648 KADDMNRGTQ
+648 KSESMSDGIR

-694 VSNLAIKTK
+694 VSNLAVKTK
-703 DNIDIMNDQIN
+703 ENIDLMNDQIN
-714 RFKL
+714 RFKI

>member
-1 MYKICIIILYI
+1 
-12 SGEIKYIG
+12 
-20 DLDIME
+20 ME
-26 ENKKIAAAPKKQ
+26 ENKKIIATPKKQ

-45 LLYIILICGIMIFS
+45 LLYIILICGILVFS
-59 GAILFTV
+59 GAILFSV

-74 VQYFEEEVSGDA
+74 VQYFEEEVAGDA

-112 TQFSMT
+112 TQFRLNGM
-118 GVDYGFLEIIAGT
+118 DYSVLEIVAGT
-131 AVDYFGVGNVVFTDL
+131 AVEYFGVTNVVFTDKAGNQISSSEYGTL
-146 QGKQLSK
+146 KFTSGISK
-153 SKYGVAKYTQGLSLA
+153 AA
-168 KSGQV
+168 MGQT
-173 YKTLVKEG
+173 YKMLVKDGE
-181 QDLCGVVSY
+181 DFSGVVSY
-190 PIYVNGKVEA
+190 PIYIDGKVEA
-200 VVTLSKPISNQAFV
+200 VVTMSKPISNQAFV

-224 MTVFDGSKRA
+224 MTVFDKDKRI

-244 VIANIEP
+244 TLADVTP
-251 ITNAENGKATT
+251 IKNAEQGQATT

-276 FPVND
+276 FPVTD

-296 SVATN
+296 SVAEN
-301 LTGMIFGTLAIVI
+301 LTGMIFGTLSIVI
-314 VVFTIIIIMVIIIAI
+314 VVFTVIIIMVFIIAI
-329 VRLIK
+329 FKLIK

-347 SSGEADLTMRLPTNG
+347 SSGEADLTMRLPING

-375 FIELLYGIIK
+375 FIELLYVIIK

-434 NTSAVLNKQFKNVEY
+434 NTSAVLNSQSKNIEQ
-449 LSGLITEQNA
+449 LSDLIVTQNA
-459 GISESSVAI
+459 SISESSVAI

-476 SVTNSVRKMSG
+476 SVTNSVRKMST
-487 NFKELNVTVEEGR
+487 NFKELSVTVEEGR
-500 AKLNNVDQKINQ
+500 TKLSNVDQKINQ

-582 ISGSIKDVVTLS
+582 ISGSIKDVVSLS

-604 VNHLDT
+604 VNNLDT
-610 TDIILREINGAME
+610 TDIVLREISGAME

-636 STMKEQSVQVNE
+636 GTMKDGSVLVNE
-648 KADDMNRGTQ
+648 KSDSMNEGIR

-694 VSNLAIKTK
+694 VSNLAVKTK

>member
-1 MYKICIIILYI
+1 
-12 SGEIKYIG
+12 
-20 DLDIME
+20 ME
-26 ENKKIAAAPKKQ
+26 ENKKIIATPKKQ

-45 LLYIILICGIMIFS
+45 LLYIILICGILVFS
-59 GAILFTV
+59 GAILFSV

-74 VQYFEEEVSGDA
+74 VQYFEEEVAGDA

-98 DDVNLAKYISSSVT
+98 DDVNLAKYISSSAT
-112 TQFSMT
+112 TQFRLNGM
-118 GVDYGFLEIIAGT
+118 DYSVLEVVAET
-131 AVDYFGVGNVVFTDL
+131 AVEYFGVTNVVFTDKAGNQISSSEYGTL
-146 QGKQLSK
+146 KFTSGVSK
-153 SKYGVAKYTQGLSLA
+153 AA
-168 KSGQV
+168 MGQT
-173 YKTLVKEG
+173 YKMLVKDGE
-181 QDLCGVVSY
+181 DFAGVVSY
-190 PIYVNGKVEA
+190 PIYIDGKVEA
-200 VVTLSKPISNQAFV
+200 VVTMSKPISNQAFV

-224 MTVFDGSKRA
+224 MTVFDKDKRI

-244 VIANIEP
+244 TIADVTP
-251 ITNAENGKATT
+251 IKNAEQGQSTT

-276 FPVND
+276 FPVTD

-301 LTGMIFGTLAIVI
+301 LTEMIFGTLAIVI
-314 VVFTIIIIMVIIIAI
+314 VVFTVIIIMVLIIAI
-329 VRLIK
+329 SKLIK

-347 SSGEADLTMRLPTNG
+347 SSGEADLTMRLPING

-375 FIELLYGIIK
+375 FIELLYVIIK

-434 NTSAVLNKQFKNVEY
+434 NTSNVLNSQSKNVEK
-449 LSGLITEQNA
+449 LGDLITSQNA
-459 GISESSVAI
+459 NIAESSVAI

-476 SVTNSVRKMSG
+476 SVTNSVRKMSD
-487 NFKELNVTVEEGR
+487 NFKTLNVTVEDGKN
-500 AKLNNVDQKINQ
+500 KLSNVDQKINQ

-543 EAAHAGDA
+543 EAAHAGEA

-570 AQSKIISGELKS
+570 TQSKVISSELKS
-582 ISGSIKDVVTLS
+582 ISASIKDVVTLS
-594 HDSYTAFGEI
+594 HDSYTAFGDI

-623 EQEIASKQ
+623 EQEVASKQ

-636 STMKEQSVQVNE
+636 GSMKDEAVQVNE
-648 KADDMNRGTQ
+648 KSESMSDGIR

-671 ATILGSMDEM
+671 TTILGSMDEM
-681 AAGAQEIGTATQG
+681 AAGAQQIGTSTQG
-694 VSNLAIKTK
+694 VSNLAVKTK
-703 DNIDIMNDQIN
+703 ENIDLMNDQIN
-714 RFKL
+714 RFKI

>member
-1 MYKICIIILYI
+1 
-12 SGEIKYIG
+12 
-20 DLDIME
+20 ME
-26 ENKKIAAAPKKQ
+26 ENKKIIATPKKQ

-45 LLYIILICGIMIFS
+45 LLYIILICGILVFS
-59 GAILFTV
+59 GAILFSV

-74 VQYFEEEVSGDA
+74 VQYFEEEVAGDA

-98 DDVNLAKYISSSVT
+98 DDVNLAKYISSSAT
-112 TQFSMT
+112 TQFRLNGM
-118 GVDYGFLEIIAGT
+118 DYSVLEVVAET
-131 AVDYFGVGNVVFTDL
+131 AIEYFGVTNVVFTDKAGN
-146 QGKQLSK
+146 QISS
-153 SKYGVAKYTQGLSLA
+153 SKYGTLKFS
-168 KSGQV
+168 SGISKAAMGQT
-173 YKTLVKEG
+173 YKMLVKDGE
-181 QDLCGVVSY
+181 DFAGVVSY
-190 PIYVNGKVEA
+190 PIYIDGKVEA
-200 VVTLSKPISNQAFV
+200 VVTMSKPISNQAFV

-224 MTVFDGSKRA
+224 MTVFDKDKRI

-244 VIANIEP
+244 TIADVTP
-251 ITNAENGKATT
+251 IKNAEQGQSTT

-276 FPVND
+276 FPVTD

-301 LTGMIFGTLAIVI
+301 LTEMIFGTLAIVI
-314 VVFTIIIIMVIIIAI
+314 VVFTVIIIMVLIIAI
-329 VRLIK
+329 SKLIK

-347 SSGEADLTMRLPTNG
+347 SSGEADLTMRLPING

-375 FIELLYGIIK
+375 FIELLYVIIK

-434 NTSAVLNKQFKNVEY
+434 NTSNVLNSQSKNVEK
-449 LSGLITEQNA
+449 LGDLITSQNA
-459 GISESSVAI
+459 NIAESSVAI

-476 SVTNSVRKMSG
+476 SVTNSVRKMSD
-487 NFKELNVTVEEGR
+487 NFKTLNVTVEDGKN
-500 AKLNNVDQKINQ
+500 KLSNVDQKINQ

-543 EAAHAGDA
+543 EAAHAGEA

-570 AQSKIISGELKS
+570 TQSKVISSELKS
-582 ISGSIKDVVTLS
+582 ISASIKDVVTLS
-594 HDSYTAFGEI
+594 HDSYTAFGDI

-623 EQEIASKQ
+623 EQEVASKQ

-636 STMKEQSVQVNE
+636 GSMKDEAVQVNE
-648 KADDMNRGTQ
+648 KSESMSDGIR

-671 ATILGSMDEM
+671 TTILGSMDEM
-681 AAGAQEIGTATQG
+681 AAGAQQIGTSTQG
-694 VSNLAIKTK
+694 VSNLAVKTK
-703 DNIDIMNDQIN
+703 ENIDLMNDQIN
-714 RFKL
+714 RFKI

>member
-1 MYKICIIILYI
+1 
-12 SGEIKYIG
+12 
-20 DLDIME
+20 ME
-26 ENKKIAAAPKKQ
+26 ENKKIVAAPKKQ

-45 LLYIILICGIMIFS
+45 LLYIILICGIMVFS

-66 HSNLQNGL
+66 RSNLQNGL
-74 VQYFEEEVSGDA
+74 VQYFEEEISGDA

-112 TQFSMT
+112 TQFRLNGM
-118 GVDYGFLEIIAGT
+118 DYSVLEVVAGT
-131 AVDYFGVGNVVFTDL
+131 AVEYFGVTNVVFTDKAGNQISSSEYGTL
-146 QGKQLSK
+146 KFTSGISK
-153 SKYGVAKYTQGLSLA
+153 AA
-168 KSGQV
+168 MGQT
-173 YKTLVKEG
+173 YKMLVKDGE
-181 QDLCGVVSY
+181 DFAGVVSY
-190 PIYVNGKVEA
+190 PIYIDGKVEA
-200 VVTLSKPISNQAFV
+200 VVTMSKPISNQAFV

-224 MTVFDGSKRA
+224 MTVFDKDKRI

-244 VIANIEP
+244 TIADATP
-251 ITNAENGKATT
+251 IRNAENGKSTT
-262 LETEIGGLPYIAHY
+262 LKTEIGGLPYIAHY

-296 SVATN
+296 AVATN

-347 SSGEADLTMRLPTNG
+347 SSGEADLTMRLPING

-385 DLANANDELR
+385 DLAKANDELR

-604 VNHLDT
+604 VNRLDT

-694 VSNLAIKTK
+694 VSNLAVKTK

>member
-1 MYKICIIILYI
+1 
-12 SGEIKYIG
+12 
-20 DLDIME
+20 ME
-26 ENKKIAAAPKKQ
+26 ENNKIAVAPKKQ

-66 HSNLQNGL
+66 YSNLQNGL

-153 SKYGVAKYTQGLSLA
+153 SKYGVSKYTQGLSLA

-244 VIANIEP
+244 VIANTEP

-347 SSGEADLTMRLPTNG
+347 SSGEADLTMRLPING

-385 DLANANDELR
+385 DLAKANDELR

-694 VSNLAIKTK
+694 VSNLAVKTK

>member
-1 MYKICIIILYI
+1 
-12 SGEIKYIG
+12 
-20 DLDIME
+20 ME
-26 ENKKIAAAPKKQ
+26 ENKKIIATPKKQ

-45 LLYIILICGIMIFS
+45 LLYIILICGILVFS
-59 GAILFTV
+59 GAILFSV

-74 VQYFEEEVSGDA
+74 VQYFEEEVAGDA

-98 DDVNLAKYISSSVT
+98 DDVNLAKYISSSAT
-112 TQFSMT
+112 TQFRLNGM
-118 GVDYGFLEIIAGT
+118 DYSVLEVVAET
-131 AVDYFGVGNVVFTDL
+131 AVEYFGVTNVVFTDKAGN
-146 QGKQLSK
+146 QISS
-153 SKYGVAKYTQGLSLA
+153 SKYGTLKFS
-168 KSGQV
+168 SGISKAAMGQT
-173 YKTLVKEG
+173 YKMLVKDGE
-181 QDLCGVVSY
+181 DFAGVVSY
-190 PIYVNGKVEA
+190 PIYIDGKVEA
-200 VVTLSKPISNQAFV
+200 VVTMSKPISNQAFV

-224 MTVFDGSKRA
+224 MTVFDKDKRI

-244 VIANIEP
+244 TIADVTP
-251 ITNAENGKATT
+251 IKNAEQGQSTT

-276 FPVND
+276 FPVTD

-301 LTGMIFGTLAIVI
+301 LTEMIFGTLSIVI
-314 VVFTIIIIMVIIIAI
+314 VVFTVIIIMVLIIAI
-329 VRLIK
+329 SKLIK

-347 SSGEADLTMRLPTNG
+347 SSGEADLTMRLPING

-375 FIELLYGIIK
+375 FIELLYVIIK

-434 NTSAVLNKQFKNVEY
+434 NTSNVLNSQSKNVEK
-449 LSGLITEQNA
+449 LGDLITSQNA
-459 GISESSVAI
+459 NIAESSVAI

-476 SVTNSVRKMSG
+476 SVTNSVRKMSD
-487 NFKELNVTVEEGR
+487 NFKTLNVTVEDGKN
-500 AKLNNVDQKINQ
+500 KLSNVDQKINQ

-543 EAAHAGDA
+543 EAAHAGEA

-570 AQSKIISGELKS
+570 TQSKVISSELKS
-582 ISGSIKDVVTLS
+582 ISASIKDVVTLS
-594 HDSYTAFGEI
+594 HDSYTAFGDI

-623 EQEIASKQ
+623 EQEVASKQ

-636 STMKEQSVQVNE
+636 GSMKDEAVQVNE
-648 KADDMNRGTQ
+648 KSESMSDGIR

-671 ATILGSMDEM
+671 TTILGSMDEM
-681 AAGAQEIGTATQG
+681 AAGAQQIGTSTQG
-694 VSNLAIKTK
+694 VSNLAVKTK
-703 DNIDIMNDQIN
+703 ENIDLMNDQIN
-714 RFKL
+714 RFKI

>member
-1 MYKICIIILYI
+1 
-12 SGEIKYIG
+12 
-20 DLDIME
+20 ME
-26 ENKKIAAAPKKQ
+26 ENKKIIATPKKQ

-45 LLYIILICGIMIFS
+45 LLYIILICGILVFS
-59 GAILFTV
+59 GAILFSV

-74 VQYFEEEVSGDA
+74 VQYFEEEVAGDA

-112 TQFSMT
+112 TQFRLNGM
-118 GVDYGFLEIIAGT
+118 DYSVLEVGAET
-131 AVDYFGVGNVVFTDL
+131 AVEYFGVTNVVFTDKAGNQISSSEYGTL
-146 QGKQLSK
+146 KFTSGISK
-153 SKYGVAKYTQGLSLA
+153 AA
-168 KSGQV
+168 MGQT
-173 YKTLVKEG
+173 YKMLVKDGE
-181 QDLCGVVSY
+181 DFSGVVSY
-190 PIYVNGKVEA
+190 PIYIDGKVEA
-200 VVTLSKPISNQAFV
+200 VVTMSKPISNQAFV

-224 MTVFDGSKRA
+224 MTVFDKDKRI

-244 VIANIEP
+244 TIADVTP
-251 ITNAENGKATT
+251 IKNAEQGQATT

-276 FPVND
+276 FPVTD

-301 LTGMIFGTLAIVI
+301 LTGMIFGTLSIVI
-314 VVFTIIIIMVIIIAI
+314 VVFTVIIIMVLIIAI
-329 VRLIK
+329 SKLIK

-347 SSGEADLTMRLPTNG
+347 SSGEADLTMRLPING

-375 FIELLYGIIK
+375 FIELLYVIIK

-434 NTSAVLNKQFKNVEY
+434 NTSAVLNSQSKNIEQ
-449 LSGLITEQNA
+449 LSDLIVTQNA
-459 GISESSVAI
+459 SISESSVAI

-476 SVTNSVRKMSG
+476 SVTNSVRKMST
-487 NFKELNVTVEEGR
+487 NFKELSVTVEEGR
-500 AKLNNVDQKINQ
+500 TKLSNVDQKINQ

-582 ISGSIKDVVTLS
+582 ISGSIKDVVSLS

-604 VNHLDT
+604 VNNLDT
-610 TDIILREINGAME
+610 TDIVLREISGAME

-636 STMKEQSVQVNE
+636 GAMKDGSVLVNE
-648 KADDMNRGTQ
+648 KSDSMNEGIR

-694 VSNLAIKTK
+694 VSNLAVKTK

>member
-1 MYKICIIILYI
+1 
-12 SGEIKYIG
+12 
-20 DLDIME
+20 ME
-26 ENKKIAAAPKKQ
+26 ENKKIASVPKKQ

-45 LLYIILICGIMIFS
+45 LLYIILICGILVFS
-59 GAILFTV
+59 GAILFSV

-74 VQYFEEEVSGDA
+74 VQYFEEDVAGDA

-112 TQFSMT
+112 TQFRLNGM
-118 GVDYGFLEIIAGT
+118 DYSVLEVVAGT
-131 AVDYFGVGNVVFTDL
+131 AVEYFGVTNVVFTDKAGNQISSSEYGTL
-146 QGKQLSK
+146 KFTSGISK
-153 SKYGVAKYTQGLSLA
+153 AA
-168 KSGQV
+168 MGQT
-173 YKTLVKEG
+173 YKMLVKDGE
-181 QDLCGVVSY
+181 DFSGVVSY
-190 PIYVNGKVEA
+190 PIYIDGKVEA
-200 VVTLSKPISNQAFV
+200 VVTMSKPISNQAFV

-224 MTVFDGSKRA
+224 MTVFDKDKRI

-244 VIANIEP
+244 TIADVTP
-251 ITNAENGKATT
+251 IKNAEQGQSTT

-276 FPVND
+276 FPVTD

-296 SVATN
+296 SVAEN
-301 LTGMIFGTLAIVI
+301 LTGMIFGTLSIVI
-314 VVFTIIIIMVIIIAI
+314 VVFTVIIIMVFIIAI
-329 VRLIK
+329 FKLIK

-347 SSGEADLTMRLPTNG
+347 SSGEADLTMRLPING

-375 FIELLYGIIK
+375 FIELLYVIIK

-434 NTSAVLNKQFKNVEY
+434 NTSAVLNSQSKNIEQ
-449 LSGLITEQNA
+449 LSDLIVSQNA
-459 GISESSVAI
+459 SISESSVAI

-476 SVTNSVRKMSG
+476 SVTNSVRKMST
-487 NFKELNVTVEEGR
+487 NFKELSVTVEEGR
-500 AKLNNVDQKINQ
+500 TKLSNVDQKINQ

-582 ISGSIKDVVTLS
+582 ISGSIKDVVSLS

-604 VNHLDT
+604 VNNLDT
-610 TDIILREINGAME
+610 TDIVLREISGAME

-636 STMKEQSVQVNE
+636 GTMKDGSVLVNE
-648 KADDMNRGTQ
+648 KSDSMNEGIR

-694 VSNLAIKTK
+694 VSNLAVKTK

>member
-1 MYKICIIILYI
+1 
-12 SGEIKYIG
+12 
-20 DLDIME
+20 ME
-26 ENKKIAAAPKKQ
+26 ENKKIASVPKKQ

-45 LLYIILICGIMIFS
+45 LLYIILICGILVFS
-59 GAILFTV
+59 GAILFSV

-74 VQYFEEEVSGDA
+74 VQYFEEEVAGDA

-112 TQFSMT
+112 TQFRLNGM
-118 GVDYGFLEIIAGT
+118 DYSVLEVVAGT
-131 AVDYFGVGNVVFTDL
+131 AVEYFGVTNVVFTDKAGNQISSSEYGTL
-146 QGKQLSK
+146 KFTSGISK
-153 SKYGVAKYTQGLSLA
+153 AA
-168 KSGQV
+168 MGQT
-173 YKTLVKEG
+173 YKMLVKDGE
-181 QDLCGVVSY
+181 DFSGVVSY
-190 PIYVNGKVEA
+190 PIYIDGKVEA
-200 VVTLSKPISNQAFV
+200 VVTMSKPISNQAFV

-224 MTVFDGSKRA
+224 MTVFDKDKRI

-244 VIANIEP
+244 TVADVTP
-251 ITNAENGKATT
+251 IKNAEQGQATT

-276 FPVND
+276 FPVTD

-296 SVATN
+296 SVAEN
-301 LTGMIFGTLAIVI
+301 LTGMIFGTLSIVI
-314 VVFTIIIIMVIIIAI
+314 VVFTVIIIMVFIIAI
-329 VRLIK
+329 FKLIK

-347 SSGEADLTMRLPTNG
+347 SSGEADLTMRLPING

-375 FIELLYGIIK
+375 FIELLYVIIK

-434 NTSAVLNKQFKNVEY
+434 NTSAVLNSQSKNIEQ
-449 LSGLITEQNA
+449 LSDLIVTQNA
-459 GISESSVAI
+459 SISESSVAI

-476 SVTNSVRKMSG
+476 SVTNSVRKMST
-487 NFKELNVTVEEGR
+487 NFKELSVTVEDGR
-500 AKLNNVDQKINQ
+500 TKLSNVDQKINQ

-582 ISGSIKDVVTLS
+582 ISGSIKDVVSLS

-604 VNHLDT
+604 VNNLDT
-610 TDIILREINGAME
+610 TDIVLREISGAME

-636 STMKEQSVQVNE
+636 GTMKDGSVLVNE
-648 KADDMNRGTQ
+648 KSDSMNEGIR

-694 VSNLAIKTK
+694 VSNLAVKTK